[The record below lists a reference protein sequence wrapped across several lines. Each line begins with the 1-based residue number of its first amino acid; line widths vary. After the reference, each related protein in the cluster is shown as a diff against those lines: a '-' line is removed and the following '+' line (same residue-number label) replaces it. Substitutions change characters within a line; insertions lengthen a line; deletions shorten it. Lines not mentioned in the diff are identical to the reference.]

1 VQTLVSLVVIT
12 LFIPCIANVL
22 MIVKEHGVRTAV
34 AVSAV
39 VFPLAFLIGGLL
51 RLFLTLIPGLV

>member
-1 VQTLVSLVVIT
+1 
-12 LFIPCIANVL
+12 